1 MSLKV
6 LGGSVSPFV
15 RKVRVLCAEKGLE
28 YTLEPINPF
37 GPPEGWRK
45 ISPLG
50 KIPALDHDGKIIN
63 DSSVICAYLEKIAP
77 DPALYPADPYLYARA
92 LWIEEYADGGM
103 VPIGGP
109 KVFMPLA
116 LRPVL
121 TQQEPEASVIEA
133 ASKAVREEVEPLL
146 VYLEEQLGDEEF
158 FVGGA
163 LTIADIAVASV
174 LVNLRHAGFPPNRDA
189 FPKLAA
195 FVDRMH
201 ARPSFAACIAEE
213 KPIFGRRWA

>member
-1 MSLKV
+1 MSLKL
-6 LGGSVSPFV
+6 LGANVSPFV
-15 RKVRVLCAEKGLE
+15 RKVRVFCAEKGLE
-28 YTLEPINPF
+28 YTLEPISPF
-37 GPPEGWRK
+37 SPPEGWRK

-50 KIPALDHDGKIIN
+50 KIPVLDHDGQIIN
-63 DSSVICAYLEKIAP
+63 DSSVICAYLEKISP

-109 KVFMPLA
+109 KVFMPVA

-121 TQQEPEASVIEA
+121 TQTEPDAAVLEA
-133 ASKAVREEVEPLL
+133 ASKAVQEEVHPLL
-146 VYLEEQLGDEEF
+146 AYLEEQLGDQTF
-158 FVGGA
+158 FVGGG

-174 LVNLRHAGFPPNRDA
+174 LVNLRHAGFPPSPET